1 MPNEHI
7 NPDSLF
13 TPRNNNYTQ
22 IVTSTGG
29 KTIHLAGMTPYDKD
43 RKVVGE
49 GDYPAQVRCVC
60 EYVVTALA
68 EVGASPTDIVRMNIF
83 TTSVDDWLKYGSIEL
98 GKIWGALR
106 PASTMVGV
114 TQLSDPGF
122 LVEIEVTAVVD

>member
-1 MPNEHI
+1 MPNEYI
-7 NPDSLF
+7 NPNSLF

-22 IVTSTGG
+22 IVTSTGR

-43 RKVVGE
+43 RKVVGK

-60 EYVVTALA
+60 EYIVTALA

-83 TTSVDDWLKYGSIEL
+83 TISVDDWLEYGSIEL
-98 GKIWGALR
+98 GKIWGAQR

-114 TQLSDPGF
+114 TALSDPGF
-122 LVEIEVTAVVD
+122 LVEIEVTAVID